1 MFKII
6 ISPKAIKQLKLL
18 KFIHKE
24 AVDYAID
31 DLKDD
36 PMSGKKLKDKL
47 LGKYSYR
54 IGVYRIIYKIN
65 ENNGTV
71 YVISAGHRSVVY
83 G

>member
-6 ISPKAIKQLKLL
+6 ISPKAIKELKLL
-18 KFIHKE
+18 KFIHQE

-54 IGVYRIIYKIN
+54 IGVYRIIYKVD
-65 ENNGTV
+65 ENNGV
-71 YVISAGHRSVVY
+71 VNIISAGHRSIIY
-83 G
+83 N